1 MTCTEFHCQ
10 PVAGVLFG
18 QPKAALR
25 VGSVPLGTPPG
36 PRIKAFVMADG
47 GQHLRV
53 KAKLKELIERASSAA
68 DANLHRRIKPY
79 PLGFAIRANG
89 SKFAFKPENIE
100 DNDTAVADIRTLF
113 LQHNVVCYVLTLAAS
128 SKGKQYILF
137 SAEDELGTMVVGH
150 REIIVQPAPH
160 LGPLEIIESN
170 FAEGRFVGLLPRQ
183 PTAGMQ

>member
-47 GQHLRV
+47 SQHLRV

-68 DANLHRRIKPY
+68 DANWHRRIKPY

-100 DNDTAVADIRTLF
+100 DNDTAVADIRTLVSATQRRLLRINTGCV
-113 LQHNVVCYVLTLAAS
+113 LQRKTIHT
-128 SKGKQYILF
+128 IF
-137 SAEDELGTMVVGH
+137 
-150 REIIVQPAPH
+150 R
-160 LGPLEIIESN
+160 
-170 FAEGRFVGLLPRQ
+170 RR
-183 PTAGMQ
+183 